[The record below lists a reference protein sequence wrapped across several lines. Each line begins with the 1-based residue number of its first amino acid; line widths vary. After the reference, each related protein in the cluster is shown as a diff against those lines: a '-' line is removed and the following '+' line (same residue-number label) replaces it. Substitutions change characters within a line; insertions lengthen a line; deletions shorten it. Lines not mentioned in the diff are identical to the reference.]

1 LYPERITW
9 VKAWRYADFKEYFL
23 NASPERQ
30 MQFRKAMNV
39 SEMEI
44 IHDPTIKDEVP
55 KPQPGPQTI
64 KKVGKP
70 TGGARR

>member
-1 LYPERITW
+1 
-9 VKAWRYADFKEYFL
+9 
-23 NASPERQ
+23 